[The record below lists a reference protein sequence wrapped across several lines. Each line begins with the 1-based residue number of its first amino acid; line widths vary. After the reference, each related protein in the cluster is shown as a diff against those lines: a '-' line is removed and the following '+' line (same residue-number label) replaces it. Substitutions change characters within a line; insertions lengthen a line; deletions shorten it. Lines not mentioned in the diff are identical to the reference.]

1 MPAIL
6 ILAVIC
12 IFGFTSPA
20 LAQEMSVKE
29 AYQTLRHQQTT
40 FKRSMASMSER
51 ESKYLE
57 HLFFVTDMA
66 FRERMVMLQY
76 FGKRKD
82 DQYIGKYNDQI
93 GELMAGL
100 ALVQAPNSRLAQV
113 TKLIKEA
120 ITEQKTFYN
129 EWHNARGSAQY
140 DALHKN
146 YTSHRLVQS
155 SHGKLIQAYN
165 VLRQTYPREAQHNT
179 QSFFDHLCAL
189 DFI

>member
-1 MPAIL
+1 MRIL
-6 ILAVIC
+6 FLSFLVLV
-12 IFGFTSPA
+12 FSYTPSF
-20 LAQEMSVKE
+20 AQEMSVKE

-40 FKRSMASMSER
+40 FKRSIASMSER

-82 DQYIGKYNDQI
+82 GDYIHKYNDQI

-100 ALVQAPNSRLAQV
+100 ALVQPPNSRLAQV

-129 EWHNARGSAQY
+129 EWHNARGSARY